1 MESNDTGL
9 PATAA
14 PTPSETPTAP
24 MADAMAANPM
34 AVIDTP
40 LTMRD
45 MMEAGVHF
53 GHQTTRWNPKMK
65 PFIFGARNGIH
76 IIDLQH
82 SVKAFKRAF
91 DFLVR
96 TVAEGKPVLFVGTK
110 KQAQDVVREES
121 TRAGQFYVTNR
132 WLGGTLTNF
141 HTVKQSI
148 ERLQSI
154 EKMSADGT
162 FERLTKKEVI
172 RITREQEKLEKALG
186 GIKAMGE
193 LPGAVFIVDV
203 VKEHIA
209 VSEARKLEIPI
220 VAIVDTNCNPDLIN
234 YAIPGNDDAIRAIRL
249 FANKVADACIIGQK
263 VSRERAATARASA
276 DNDGAPVQT
285 IRVSSG
291 GEGPKVEVVSRRRG
305 EMPAPEAAA
314 TPEDESK

>member
-1 MESNDTGL
+1 MENTPDGQ
-9 PATAA
+9 PAAETSA
-14 PTPSETPTAP
+14 PISTPTE
-24 MADAMAANPM
+24 NPM

-65 PFIFGARNGIH
+65 PYIFGARNGIH
-76 IIDLQH
+76 IIDLQY

-121 TRAGQFYVTNR
+121 TRGGQFYVTNR

-141 HTVKQSI
+141 HTVKGSI
-148 ERLQSI
+148 ERLQAI
-154 EKMSADGT
+154 EKMSTDGT

-186 GIKAMGE
+186 GIKSMGE

-220 VAIVDTNCNPDLIN
+220 VAMVDTNCNPDLIN

-249 FANKVADACIIGQK
+249 FAAKVADACIIGQR
-263 VSRERAATARASA
+263 VARERAATSRSSSAS
-276 DNDGAPVQT
+276 DGESAVQT

-305 EMPAPEAAA
+305 EMPTPEAAA
-314 TPEDESK
+314 SPEDASE